1 MGVGVL
7 VVILP
12 LGTIEDWT
20 GFGGPVVSKVP
31 RSVVFQVWQ
40 KLTAR
45 FLVSATSVHW
55 PYLEGGQFWT
65 EGAFW

>member
-12 LGTIEDWT
+12 FGTIGVWT

-31 RSVVFQVWQ
+31 RFVVFQVWQ

-45 FLVSATSVHW
+45 FLVMATPVHW
-55 PYLEGGQFWT
+55 SHLEGGQFWT